1 MDIKPGDILVM
12 KKQHPC
18 GSDRWLV
25 TRVGADFK
33 IVCQACGHQVMRPRS
48 KIEKNVKKI
57 IREGTEI

>member
-1 MDIKPGDILVM
+1 MDVRIGDVLVM

-33 IVCQACGHQVMRPRS
+33 IKCLGCGHEVMNPRS
-48 KIEKNVKKI
+48 KVERYIKRI
-57 IREGTEI
+57 DRDAGAQ